1 MRARSTGKKVDAQ
14 VEVSL
19 AEAET
24 AALLHSYSELV
35 HEEFD
40 A

>member
-24 AALLHSYSELV
+24 RGACLHSYSELV
-35 HEEFD
+35 HKD
-40 A
+40 LR